1 MLYFLKQLIQKGK
14 QSLESQKPLIQKK
27 VESIFELSLFA
38 HSLLPLK
45 KNGDA
50 FSSAF
55 SLLLLRFLNHFAFA
69 FEFAV

>member
-1 MLYFLKQLIQKGK
+1 MLYFLSQLIQKGK

-27 VESIFELSLFA
+27 VESIFELSLLA
-38 HSLLPLK
+38 HSLLPFK
-45 KNGDA
+45 KGDA

-69 FEFAV
+69 FEFVV